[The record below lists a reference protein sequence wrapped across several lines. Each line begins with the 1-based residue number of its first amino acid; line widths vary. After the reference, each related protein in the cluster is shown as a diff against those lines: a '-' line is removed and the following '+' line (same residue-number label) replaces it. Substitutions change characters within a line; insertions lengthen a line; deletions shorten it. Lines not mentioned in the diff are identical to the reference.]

1 MAKPKAL
8 LQNTL
13 QIKQADE
20 TSYKQL
26 PLEKR
31 DYLFQADRYD
41 KSSTIF
47 YTTTMRILSKK
58 RHAHITHTLNSQF

>member
-20 TSYKQL
+20 TNYKKL
-26 PLEKR
+26 PLEKGI
-31 DYLFQADRYD
+31 
-41 KSSTIF
+41 SC
-47 YTTTMRILSKK
+47 SKQTDMT
-58 RHAHITHTLNSQF
+58 RPVASFMLQQREHI